1 MNSAQGYVAVTAYS
15 VLLIWDREP
24 DASLLH
30 KPADLHIELCSNR
43 RLRKINPVQ
52 LHHHEDIKLVSFYFF
67 LFSICFVWSCMAVQ
81 VCLKGKTPQNML
93 FHNGLAF
100 ENKIGRA

>member
-30 KPADLHIELCSNR
+30 KPADLHIQLCGNR
-43 RLRKINPVQ
+43 SFRKINPVQ
-52 LHHHEDIKLVSFYFF
+52 VSQHKDTKLVSF
-67 LFSICFVWSCMAVQ
+67 
-81 VCLKGKTPQNML
+81 
-93 FHNGLAF
+93 
-100 ENKIGRA
+100 